1 MKKYIVGTV
10 ILFLVIILLF
20 SLKITFEKYKKGSQ
34 LAYKSIFFNGL
45 LFNYPEMWYVSEKTT
60 YDNLSEGFQVTLQDS
75 TIDCQITISCA
86 RDYYSK
92 EPVGSVKFYIKEAE
106 KIFSD
111 FTYDSIYS
119 RSFYGENAA
128 SVNFSG
134 YISYKLYYG
143 NSTTFI
149 KNNVSVSVNKIVAFD
164 ESLLNSKE
172 FELIEQS
179 IKVR

>member
-1 MKKYIVGTV
+1 MKKYIIGTV
-10 ILFLVIILLF
+10 ILVLSISLLF
-20 SLKITFEKYKKGSQ
+20 SLKIAFEKYKKSSQ
-34 LAYKSIFFNGL
+34 LTYKSIFFNGL
-45 LFNYPEMWYVSEKTT
+45 SFNYPETWYVLEKLT
-60 YDNLSEGFQVTLQDS
+60 YDTRFDGVEVTLKDS
-75 TIDCQITISCA
+75 IIDCSVTISCL
-86 RDYYSK
+86 RKYYSK
-92 EPVGSVKFYIKEAE
+92 EPEGSVKFYIKEAE
-106 KIFSD
+106 KNFLN

-134 YISYKLYYG
+134 YLSYKLYYG

-149 KNNVSVSVNKIVAFD
+149 KNNVSVSVQKIAAYD
-164 ESLLNSKE
+164 ESLLSSKE